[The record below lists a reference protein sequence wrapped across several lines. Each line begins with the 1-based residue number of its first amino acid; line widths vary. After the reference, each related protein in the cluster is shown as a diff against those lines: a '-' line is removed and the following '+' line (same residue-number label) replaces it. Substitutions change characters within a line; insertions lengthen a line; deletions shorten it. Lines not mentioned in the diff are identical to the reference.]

1 MVYCFILSREYSIR
15 NACNTTGLA
24 ASTLLV
30 VNGDILGFSGI
41 ISSVTT
47 APKKA
52 FSSKSQQWKI
62 VFVSAFSITSNLFA
76 NFAPESFTKI
86 DSASQNHS
94 ISSINYVLAAGGFLV
109 GFGTKVS
116 WDKKKRGGGAFTHL
130 EHRISYF
137 RCTFLPPLTNSIYI
151 TTNRIIA

>member
-52 FSSKSQQWKI
+52 FSSTSQQWKI
-62 VFVSAFSITSNLFA
+62 VFVSAFLITSNLFA
-76 NFAPESFTKI
+76 NFAPQSYTKI

-94 ISSINYVLAAGGFLV
+94 ISSISYVLAAGGFLV

-116 WDKKKRGGGAFTHL
+116 WDNKNKQEGGAYSL
-130 EHRISYF
+130 ISNIQPGILDAHSYHH
-137 RCTFLPPLTNSIYI
+137 
-151 TTNRIIA
+151 